1 METAAQY
8 KPMYEVDWLVSGSNV
23 FRPTNSVLPP
33 YLSGGHRRAVTRRV
47 APYMLLP
54 HTCSS
59 SPSFVVFDSPAVGD
73 GDEREWGGRLEKYL
87 EEVRPDCVLVVMS
100 LSEFE
105 AEEGKQFLTLE
116 ELVDAVR
123 DAQGGKGERSGM
135 AVHDLGEQIE

>member
-1 METAAQY
+1 MIHDVG
-8 KPMYEVDWLVSGSNV
+8 PFVSGSHLLCLTI
-23 FRPTNSVLPP
+23 FVLP
-33 YLSGGHRRAVTRRV
+33 LHILGGHRRAVTRRV

-54 HTCSS
+54 HTSSS
-59 SPSFVVFDSPAVGD
+59 SPSVIDFDSPAVGD
-73 GDEREWGGRLEKYL
+73 GDQSEWGGRLEKYL

-123 DAQGGKGERSGM
+123 DAQQGEGGRAASCVLFVETK
-135 AVHDLGEQIE
+135 